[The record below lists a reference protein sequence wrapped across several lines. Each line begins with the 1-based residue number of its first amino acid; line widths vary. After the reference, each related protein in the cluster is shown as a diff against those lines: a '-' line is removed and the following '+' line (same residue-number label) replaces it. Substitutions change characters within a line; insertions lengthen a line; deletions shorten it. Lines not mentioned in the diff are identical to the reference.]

1 MSYSLKVPCAAAVLL
16 CAATT
21 APAFAQSQSA
31 YEHANSNAAF
41 NRGAPG
47 PLAGVGLP
55 FLAIA
60 GALGAYRML
69 RRRGESRRDRH
80 EAAER
85 G

>member
-1 MSYSLKVPCAAAVLL
+1 MLHSLKLTFAAAVLL
-16 CAATT
+16 CAAT
-21 APAFAQSQSA
+21 APSFAQSQRA

-60 GALGAYRML
+60 GAVGAYRML
-69 RRRGESRRDRH
+69 RRRGENRR